1 MAGLIDKNAELV
13 RLSKEVDK
21 IEKDT
26 ERLRSKLGNADF
38 VARAPADVV
47 AKEQERLAAQLHA
60 LEQLRQQ
67 QQTIAAL

>member
-1 MAGLIDKNAELV
+1 
-13 RLSKEVDK
+13 
-21 IEKDT
+21 
-26 ERLRSKLGNADF
+26 
-38 VARAPADVV
+38 VV